1 MPGPSHH
8 TDGNGWDA
16 ATAANPVRVSPFA
29 DLLGFDLVE
38 RSDGHAVVECT
49 VVPAHANTRGIAHGG
64 IMSALMDTACGGA
77 VAYQPSTGGRPAVTL
92 SLTVTYLFPAHVG
105 DRLRA
110 EAFRCEAKE
119 TSSSEGKK
127 GARSVG
133 AGAPTGKRVGA
144 GAPTRTVSSRV
155 EVTNGSGQLLAVGLA
170 TMRLKP
176 LPHEVA

>member
-1 MPGPSHH
+1 MPGPSEH
-8 TDGNGWDA
+8 TDGNEWDA
-16 ATAANPVRVSPFA
+16 ATAANRVSPFA

-38 RSDGHAVVECT
+38 RSDGRAVVECT

-92 SLTVTYLFPAHVG
+92 SLTVTYLCPAHVG

-110 EAFRCEAKE
+110 VAFRCESPVPAE
-119 TSSSEGKK
+119 GASSG
-127 GARSVG
+127 GRRAR
-133 AGAPTGKRVGA
+133 TI
-144 GAPTRTVSSRV
+144 SSRV
-155 EVTNGSGQLLAVGLA
+155 EVTSGSGQLLAVGLA

>member
-1 MPGPSHH
+1 MPGPSEH
-8 TDGNGWDA
+8 TDGNEWDA

-38 RSDGHAVVECT
+38 RSDGRAVVECT

-92 SLTVTYLFPAHVG
+92 SLTVTYLCPAHVG

-110 EAFRCEAKE
+110 VAFRCESPVPAE
-119 TSSSEGKK
+119 GASSG
-127 GARSVG
+127 GRRAR
-133 AGAPTGKRVGA
+133 TI
-144 GAPTRTVSSRV
+144 SSRV
-155 EVTNGSGQLLAVGLA
+155 EVTSGSGQLLAVGLA

>member
-49 VVPAHANTRGIAHGG
+49 VVAAHANTRGIAHGG

-77 VAYQPSTGGRPAVTL
+77 VSYQPSTGGRPAVTL

-110 EAFRCEAKE
+110 EAFR
-119 TSSSEGKK
+119 SES
-127 GARSVG
+127 R
-133 AGAPTGKRVGA
+133 AGAPAGKQ
-144 GAPTRTVSSRV
+144 RTVCARV
-155 EVTNGSGQLLAVGLA
+155 EVTSASGQLLAVGLA

>member
-8 TDGNGWDA
+8 SDGSGWDA
-16 ATAANPVRVSPFA
+16 ATPANPVRVSPFA

-38 RSDGHAVVECT
+38 RSDGRAVVECT

-77 VAYQPSTGGRPAVTL
+77 VAYQPSSGGRPAVTL
-92 SLTVTYLFPAHVG
+92 SLTVTYLQPAHVG

-110 EAFRCEAKE
+110 VGFRCESPAQPNADAGS
-119 TSSSEGKK
+119 T
-127 GARSVG
+127 GAR
-133 AGAPTGKRVGA
+133 AGGEAPRRA
-144 GAPTRTVSSRV
+144 RTLAARV
-155 EVTNGSGQLLAVGLA
+155 EVTNGSGVLLAVGLA
-170 TMRLKP
+170 TMRLKA